1 MKRYQTANRLFL
13 ASTILFGAAVILQ
26 HASPWSGSEA
36 VSIFYFLAQ
45 SCLIGCCAD
54 WIAVEALFRRRF
66 HLPYKPLI
74 PSNQDAV
81 IRKLS
86 AVSDS
91 LIDKT
96 GLLKGALGG
105 SVMELADR
113 EFFHN
118 EKVREAAES
127 FLARE
132 GARFLT
138 GLVSENKEKAAS
150 LADGETGKV
159 ISLIAGKAREEI
171 LARMSREE
179 WLQKLLALVGEKA
192 KTAGAKE
199 ALAGAIKKAGEEQ
212 KQQAG
217 FFKRLLFSAAEL
229 TGTIDYE
236 EMAET
241 GLAALGAA
249 IERWKKPEDPFH
261 QTLLARWDEAIHAFV
276 DDKETKDALEDF
288 GKSLFGKYPAGEKVR
303 TMIDSLL
310 SEWNEDENGK
320 TKLENTLH
328 GFAGSAIDRLAAD
341 SILRG
346 RIDSGA
352 RDLIAE
358 LADHERTLLAG
369 AAVSVLKFL
378 SSEELNEFIESKVHT
393 DLEGIRINGAITGLA
408 AGGLFYFLLEYAYIP
423 FMHQFM

>member
-127 FLARE
+127 FLAGE

-229 TGTIDYE
+229 TGTVDYE

-249 IERWKKPEDPFH
+249 IERWKRPEDPFH
-261 QTLLARWDEAIHAFV
+261 QTLLARWDKAIHAFV

-288 GKSLFGKYPAGEKVR
+288 GKSLFKKYPAGEKVR
-303 TMIDSLL
+303 TIIDSLL

-358 LADHERTLLAG
+358 LADHKRTLLAG
-369 AAVSVLKFL
+369 AAVSVLKSL

>member
-13 ASTILFGAAVILQ
+13 ASAILFGAAVILQ

-54 WIAVEALFRRRF
+54 RIAVEALSRRRF

-288 GKSLFGKYPAGEKVR
+288 GKSLFEKYPAGEKVR

-369 AAVSVLKFL
+369 AAVSVLKSL

>member
-13 ASTILFGAAVILQ
+13 ASAILFGAAVILQ

-132 GARFLT
+132 GVRFLT

>member
-229 TGTIDYE
+229 TGTVDYE

-288 GKSLFGKYPAGEKVR
+288 GKSLFKKYPAGEKVR

-328 GFAGSAIDRLAAD
+328 GFAGSAIDRLAED

-369 AAVSVLKFL
+369 AAVSVLKSL

-393 DLEGIRINGAITGLA
+393 DLEGIRINGAITGFA

>member
-199 ALAGAIKKAGEEQ
+199 ALAGTIKKAGEEQ

-229 TGTIDYE
+229 TGTVDYE

-249 IERWKKPEDPFH
+249 IERWKRPEDPFH

-288 GKSLFGKYPAGEKVR
+288 GKSLFKKYPAGEKVR
-303 TMIDSLL
+303 TIIDSLL

-369 AAVSVLKFL
+369 AAVSVLKSL

>member
-1 MKRYQTANRLFL
+1 MKRYQTANRIFL

-127 FLARE
+127 FLAGE

-229 TGTIDYE
+229 TGTVDYE

-249 IERWKKPEDPFH
+249 IERWKRPEDPFH

-288 GKSLFGKYPAGEKVR
+288 GKSLFEKYPAGEKVR
-303 TMIDSLL
+303 TIIDSLL

-358 LADHERTLLAG
+358 LADHERTLLAS
-369 AAVSVLKFL
+369 AAVSVLKSL

>member
-229 TGTIDYE
+229 TGTVDYE

-249 IERWKKPEDPFH
+249 IERWKRPEDPFH

-288 GKSLFGKYPAGEKVR
+288 GKSLFKKYPAGEKVR
-303 TMIDSLL
+303 TIIDSLL

-369 AAVSVLKFL
+369 AAVSVLKSL

-408 AGGLFYFLLEYAYIP
+408 AGGLFYFLLECAYIP

>member
-54 WIAVEALFRRRF
+54 WFAVEALFRRRF

-127 FLARE
+127 FLAGE

-229 TGTIDYE
+229 TGTVDYE

-249 IERWKKPEDPFH
+249 IERWKRPEDPFH

-288 GKSLFGKYPAGEKVR
+288 GKSLFKKYPAGEKVR
-303 TMIDSLL
+303 TIIDSLL

-369 AAVSVLKFL
+369 AAVSVLKSL

>member
-118 EKVREAAES
+118 EKVREATES
-127 FLARE
+127 FLAGE

-229 TGTIDYE
+229 TGTVDYE

-288 GKSLFGKYPAGEKVR
+288 GKSLFEKYPAGEKVR

-369 AAVSVLKFL
+369 AAVSVLKSL

>member
-127 FLARE
+127 FLAGE

-229 TGTIDYE
+229 TGTVDYE

-288 GKSLFGKYPAGEKVR
+288 GKSLFEKYPAGEKVR

-328 GFAGSAIDRLAAD
+328 GFAGSAIDRLVAD

-369 AAVSVLKFL
+369 AAVSVLKSL

>member
-229 TGTIDYE
+229 TGTVDYE

-249 IERWKKPEDPFH
+249 VERWKRPEDPFH

-288 GKSLFGKYPAGEKVR
+288 GKSLFKKYPAGEKVR
-303 TMIDSLL
+303 TIIDSLL

-369 AAVSVLKFL
+369 AAVSVLKSL

-408 AGGLFYFLLEYAYIP
+408 AGGLFYFLLECAYIP

>member
-229 TGTIDYE
+229 TGTVDYE

-249 IERWKKPEDPFH
+249 IERWKRPEDPFH

-288 GKSLFGKYPAGEKVR
+288 GKSLFKKYPAGEKVR
-303 TMIDSLL
+303 TIIDSLL

-369 AAVSVLKFL
+369 AAVSVLKSL

-423 FMHQFM
+423 FMPQFM

>member
-26 HASPWSGSEA
+26 HASPWSGSDA

-127 FLARE
+127 FLAGE

-229 TGTIDYE
+229 TGTVDYE

-288 GKSLFGKYPAGEKVR
+288 GKSLFEKYPAGEKVR
-303 TMIDSLL
+303 TIIDSLL

-369 AAVSVLKFL
+369 AAVSVLKSL

>member
-13 ASTILFGAAVILQ
+13 ASAILFGAAVILQ

-288 GKSLFGKYPAGEKVR
+288 GKSLFEKYPAGEKVR

-328 GFAGSAIDRLAAD
+328 GFAGSAIDRLAAG

-369 AAVSVLKFL
+369 AAVSGLKSL
-378 SSEELNEFIESKVHT
+378 SREELNEFIESKVHT

>member
-74 PSNQDAV
+74 ASNQDAV

-229 TGTIDYE
+229 TGTVDYE

-288 GKSLFGKYPAGEKVR
+288 GKSLFKKYPAGEKVR

-369 AAVSVLKFL
+369 AAVSVLKSL

>member
-26 HASPWSGSEA
+26 HASPWSGSDA

-127 FLARE
+127 FLAGE

-159 ISLIAGKAREEI
+159 ISLSAGKAREEI

-229 TGTIDYE
+229 TGTVDYE

-288 GKSLFGKYPAGEKVR
+288 GKSLFEKYPAGEKVR

-369 AAVSVLKFL
+369 AAVSVLKSL

>member
-179 WLQKLLALVGEKA
+179 WLQKLLALVGEKV

-229 TGTIDYE
+229 TGTVDYE

-249 IERWKKPEDPFH
+249 IERWKRPEDPFH

-288 GKSLFGKYPAGEKVR
+288 GKSLFKKYPAGEKVR
-303 TMIDSLL
+303 TIIDSLL

-369 AAVSVLKFL
+369 AAVSVLKSL

>member
-127 FLARE
+127 FLAGE

-199 ALAGAIKKAGEEQ
+199 ALTGAIKKAGEEQ

-229 TGTIDYE
+229 TGTVDYE

-288 GKSLFGKYPAGEKVR
+288 GKSLFEKYPAGEKVR

-369 AAVSVLKFL
+369 AAVSVLKSL

>member
-127 FLARE
+127 FLAGE

-199 ALAGAIKKAGEEQ
+199 ALAGAIKKAEEEQ

-229 TGTIDYE
+229 TGTVDYE

-288 GKSLFGKYPAGEKVR
+288 GKSLFEKYPAGEKVR

-369 AAVSVLKFL
+369 AAVSVLKSL

>member
-159 ISLIAGKAREEI
+159 ISQIAGKAREEI

-229 TGTIDYE
+229 TGTVDYE

-249 IERWKKPEDPFH
+249 IERWKRPEDPFH

-288 GKSLFGKYPAGEKVR
+288 GKSLFKKYPAGEKVR
-303 TMIDSLL
+303 TIIDSLL

-369 AAVSVLKFL
+369 AAVSVLKSL

>member
-13 ASTILFGAAVILQ
+13 ASAILFGTAVILQ

-66 HLPYKPLI
+66 YLPYKPLI
-74 PSNQDAV
+74 PSNRDAV

-118 EKVREAAES
+118 GKAREAAES

-171 LARMSREE
+171 LAKMSREE
-179 WLQKLLALVGEKA
+179 WLQKLLTLAGEKV
-192 KTAGAKE
+192 KTEGAKE
-199 ALAGAIKKAGEEQ
+199 ALAEALKKAAEEQ

-217 FFKRLLFSAAEL
+217 FLKRLLFSAAEL
-229 TGTIDYE
+229 TGTVDYE

-241 GLAALGAA
+241 GLAALGDA

-261 QTLLARWDEAIHAFV
+261 QTLLARWDEAVHAFV

-288 GKSLFGKYPAGEKVR
+288 GKSLFEKYPAGEKVK

-320 TKLENTLH
+320 TKLENTLR
-328 GFAGSAIDRLAAD
+328 GFAGSVIDRLAAD
-341 SILRG
+341 TILRG

-358 LADHERTLLAG
+358 LADHERTLMAG
-369 AAVSVLKFL
+369 AAVSVLKSL

>member
-127 FLARE
+127 FLAGE

-192 KTAGAKE
+192 KTAGVKE

-229 TGTIDYE
+229 TGTVDYE

-288 GKSLFGKYPAGEKVR
+288 GKSLFEKYPAGEKVR

-369 AAVSVLKFL
+369 AAVSVLKSL

>member
-74 PSNQDAV
+74 PSNQDSV

-229 TGTIDYE
+229 TGTVDYE

-249 IERWKKPEDPFH
+249 IERWKRPEDPFH

-288 GKSLFGKYPAGEKVR
+288 GKSLFKKYPAGEKVR
-303 TMIDSLL
+303 TIIDSLL

-369 AAVSVLKFL
+369 AAVSVLKSL

>member
-229 TGTIDYE
+229 TGTVDYE

-249 IERWKKPEDPFH
+249 IECWKRPEDPFH

-288 GKSLFGKYPAGEKVR
+288 GKSLFKKYPAGEKVR
-303 TMIDSLL
+303 TIIDSLL

-369 AAVSVLKFL
+369 AAVSVLKSL

>member
-13 ASTILFGAAVILQ
+13 ASAILFGTAVILQ

-66 HLPYKPLI
+66 YLPYKPLI
-74 PSNQDAV
+74 PSNRDAV

-118 EKVREAAES
+118 GKAREAAES

-150 LADGETGKV
+150 LADGETGK
-159 ISLIAGKAREEI
+159 AREEI
-171 LARMSREE
+171 LAKMSREE
-179 WLQKLLALVGEKA
+179 WLQKLLTLAGEKV
-192 KTAGAKE
+192 KTEGAKE
-199 ALAGAIKKAGEEQ
+199 ALAEALKKAAEEQ

-229 TGTIDYE
+229 TGTVDYE

-241 GLAALGAA
+241 GLAALGDA

-261 QTLLARWDEAIHAFV
+261 QTLLARWDEAVHAFV

-288 GKSLFGKYPAGEKVR
+288 GKSLFEKYPAGEKVK

-320 TKLENTLH
+320 TKLENTLR
-328 GFAGSAIDRLAAD
+328 GFAGSVIDRLAAD
-341 SILRG
+341 TILRG

-358 LADHERTLLAG
+358 LADHERTLMAG
-369 AAVSVLKFL
+369 AAVSVLKSL

>member
-13 ASTILFGAAVILQ
+13 ASAILFGAAVILQ

-45 SCLIGCCAD
+45 SCFIGCCAD

-66 HLPYKPLI
+66 YLPYKPLI

-241 GLAALGAA
+241 GLAALGCGPGSCH
-249 IERWKKPEDPFH
+249 R
-261 QTLLARWDEAIHAFV
+261 
-276 DDKETKDALEDF
+276 ALEKAGRSFPPDTP
-288 GKSLFGKYPAGEKVR
+288 GPLGRSYPCFR
-303 TMIDSLL
+303 
-310 SEWNEDENGK
+310 
-320 TKLENTLH
+320 
-328 GFAGSAIDRLAAD
+328 R
-341 SILRG
+341 
-346 RIDSGA
+346 
-352 RDLIAE
+352 
-358 LADHERTLLAG
+358 
-369 AAVSVLKFL
+369 
-378 SSEELNEFIESKVHT
+378 
-393 DLEGIRINGAITGLA
+393 
-408 AGGLFYFLLEYAYIP
+408 
-423 FMHQFM
+423 

>member
-26 HASPWSGSEA
+26 HASPWSGSDA

-127 FLARE
+127 FLAGE

-229 TGTIDYE
+229 TGTVDYE

-288 GKSLFGKYPAGEKVR
+288 GKSLFEKYPAGEKVR
-303 TMIDSLL
+303 TMIESLL

-369 AAVSVLKFL
+369 AAVSVLKSL

>member
-13 ASTILFGAAVILQ
+13 ASAILFGAAVILQ

-171 LARMSREE
+171 LDRMSREE

-288 GKSLFGKYPAGEKVR
+288 GKSLFEKYPAGEKVR

-369 AAVSVLKFL
+369 AAVSVLKSL

-408 AGGLFYFLLEYAYIP
+408 AGGLFYFLLEYAYIL

>member
-217 FFKRLLFSAAEL
+217 FFKRLLFSVAEL
-229 TGTIDYE
+229 TGTVDYE

-249 IERWKKPEDPFH
+249 IERWKRPEDPFH

-288 GKSLFGKYPAGEKVR
+288 GKSLFKKYPAGEKVR
-303 TMIDSLL
+303 TIIDSLL

-369 AAVSVLKFL
+369 AAVSVLKSL

>member
-229 TGTIDYE
+229 TGTVDYE

-249 IERWKKPEDPFH
+249 IERWKRPEDPFH

-288 GKSLFGKYPAGEKVR
+288 GKSLFKKYPAGEKVR
-303 TMIDSLL
+303 TIIDSLL

-369 AAVSVLKFL
+369 AAVSVLKSL

-408 AGGLFYFLLEYAYIP
+408 AGGFFYFLLEYAYIP

>member
-66 HLPYKPLI
+66 HLPNKPLI
-74 PSNQDAV
+74 PSHQDAV

-127 FLARE
+127 FLAGE

-229 TGTIDYE
+229 TGTVDYE

-288 GKSLFGKYPAGEKVR
+288 GKSLFEKYPAGEKVR

-369 AAVSVLKFL
+369 AAVSVLKSL

>member
-36 VSIFYFLAQ
+36 VSIFYFLTQ

-229 TGTIDYE
+229 TGTVDYE

-288 GKSLFGKYPAGEKVR
+288 GRSLFKKYPAGEKVR

-369 AAVSVLKFL
+369 AAVSVLKSL

>member
-45 SCLIGCCAD
+45 SCFIGCCAD

-96 GLLKGALGG
+96 GLLKG
-105 SVMELADR
+105 SR
-113 EFFHN
+113 EFYRN

-199 ALAGAIKKAGEEQ
+199 ALAGAIKKAVEEQ

-229 TGTIDYE
+229 TGTVDYE

-249 IERWKKPEDPFH
+249 IERWEKPEDPFH

-288 GKSLFGKYPAGEKVR
+288 GKSLFEKYPAGEKVR

-369 AAVSVLKFL
+369 AAVSVLKSL

-393 DLEGIRINGAITGLA
+393 DLEGIRINGAITGIA

>member
-229 TGTIDYE
+229 TGTVDYE

-249 IERWKKPEDPFH
+249 IERWKRPEDPFH

-288 GKSLFGKYPAGEKVR
+288 GKSLFKKYPAGEKVR
-303 TMIDSLL
+303 TIIDSLL

-369 AAVSVLKFL
+369 AAVGVLKSL

>member
-45 SCLIGCCAD
+45 SCLISCCAD

-127 FLARE
+127 FLAGE

-229 TGTIDYE
+229 TGTVDYE

-288 GKSLFGKYPAGEKVR
+288 GKSLFEKYPAGEKVR

-369 AAVSVLKFL
+369 AAVSVLKSL

>member
-118 EKVREAAES
+118 EEVREAAES
-127 FLARE
+127 FLAGE

-229 TGTIDYE
+229 TGTVDYE

-288 GKSLFGKYPAGEKVR
+288 GKSLFEKYPAGEKVR

-369 AAVSVLKFL
+369 AAVSVLKSL